1 MRVAL
6 AAFLLCLLALAAP
19 VYAESLPSDAGII
32 NVRDYGARGD
42 GRHDDTKA
50 LLNAIAASG
59 GDTGRAFWQD
69 RIVYLPNGTYLVSA
83 PLVKRYAG
91 GRFGS
96 GMILVGQS
104 RNGTVIRLEDHAP
117 GFDDQR
123 HPRAVVFTT
132 SKLLDGTPTSGGKN
146 YPALGE
152 GNDAYMNSVEDLTI
166 DVGKNNPG
174 AIGIDY
180 LANNI
185 GAVRDVTLKAP
196 TGSGAIGLS
205 IQRKWP
211 GPALIENLLVE
222 GFATGIAVAQ
232 TEYGLTFDHIRLR
245 GQHGPALRNDQNVL
259 SMHDLEITDPAP
271 AIVNSGAKGFIA
283 IDGGSIGLTTGA
295 PKLASAVANAGFV
308 VTRGLALA
316 RAGQEDVQGEKATML
331 NGILAAGGKWKTVA
345 WPAWLP
351 RLRDAPADPAIAP
364 KNWANAAHF
373 GAVPNPTHDSAEGLR
388 RAFASGASV
397 VYLPHGTY
405 AISRAIEIPPG
416 VRRIVGM
423 NSTIKILLPRRPDF
437 ARDKGMLRVE
447 SNGPPLS
454 IENLALDNTN
464 LGHQLGI
471 EVAGPRTVTI
481 RDVVA
486 AGVTLLDRKQAGGPV
501 FLEDVCCGAIELDG
515 PASVIARQLDTEG
528 GGVRILDRGSP
539 LSILGLKTEG
549 IATILGNRDGAHA
562 DVWGGL
568 VYMVHNDG
576 GTRVP
581 AFRNADAWL
590 LAAFAEESLRAASHY
605 NVYLAG
611 QTPQGEAVLTPDRF
625 PTRGF
630 GHFVPDLR
638 ATPAGPQPQ

>member
-1 MRVAL
+1 VRGAF
-6 AAFLLCLLALAAP
+6 AAFLLGLLSGALP
-19 VYAESLPSDAGII
+19 VHAESLPLDAGVI
-32 NVRDYGARGD
+32 NVRDYGAGGD

-50 LLNAIAASG
+50 LLTAIAAGG

-91 GRFGS
+91 GRFAS

-104 RNGTVIRLEDHAP
+104 RNGTILRLKDHAP
-117 GFDDQR
+117 GFDDPR

-166 DVGKNNPG
+166 EVGKGNPG

-180 LANNI
+180 LANNV
-185 GAVRDVTLKAP
+185 GAIRNVTLKAP
-196 TGSGAIGLS
+196 AGSGAIGLS

-211 GPALIENLLVE
+211 GPALIQNLVVE
-222 GFATGIAVAQ
+222 GFAMGIAVAQ

-245 GQHGPALRNDQNVL
+245 GQRGAALRNDQNVL
-259 SMHDLEITDPAP
+259 SMHDLDITDPAP

-283 IDGGSIGLTTGA
+283 IDGGSIALTTGA
-295 PKLASAVANAGFV
+295 PKLVSAITNAGIV
-308 VTRGLALA
+308 VIRGLTLA
-316 RAGQEDVQGEKATML
+316 RADRESKQSEKAATL
-331 NGILAAGGKWKTVA
+331 NGVLATGGAWKPMA

-351 RLRDAPADPAIAP
+351 RLRDAPADPPVAP
-364 KNWANAAHF
+364 KSWANAAHF
-373 GAVPNPTHDSAEGLR
+373 GAVPNPTHDSAQALR

-397 VYLPHGTY
+397 VYLPHGIY
-405 AISRAIEIPPG
+405 AISRAIEIPPS

-423 NSTIKILLPRRPDF
+423 NSTLKVFLPRRPDF
-437 ARDKGMLRVE
+437 ARDQGMLRILG
-447 SNGPPLS
+447 NGAPLS
-454 IENLALDNTN
+454 IENLAFDNTN

-486 AGVTLLDRKQAGGPV
+486 AGVALLDRRQAGGPV

-549 IATILGNRDGAHA
+549 IATVLDNRHGAHA

-605 NVYLAG
+605 NVYLAV
-611 QTPQGEAVLTPDRF
+611 QTPEGEAVLTPDRF
-625 PTRGF
+625 PARGF
-630 GHFVPDLR
+630 GRFVPDLR
-638 ATPAGPQPQ
+638 ATPAGSRPQ